1 MRRDATSVTLEGAPI
16 QQQQEMISVIQRDGG
31 RLEVVYTTMEVRV
44 TRSEV
49 RGRTMDEVVTHLKLK
64 GWK

>member
-1 MRRDATSVTLEGAPI
+1 MRRDATSVTLEGNPI
-16 QQQQEMISVIQRDGG
+16 QQEQEVITVIQREGG
-31 RLEVVYTTMEVRV
+31 RLEVIYTTMEVKI

-49 RGRTMDEVVTHLKLK
+49 RGRTMDEVVAHLKLK